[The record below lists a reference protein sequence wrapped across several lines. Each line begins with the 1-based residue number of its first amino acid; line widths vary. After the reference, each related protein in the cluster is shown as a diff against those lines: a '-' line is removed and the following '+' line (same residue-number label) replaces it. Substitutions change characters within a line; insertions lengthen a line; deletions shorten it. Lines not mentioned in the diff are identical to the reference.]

1 MTASCSRL
9 RRSSAPSYGARIAL
23 QRSCETALRS
33 PSRGTLAQVGPGL
46 FLGGAGAFAVGRL
59 LESLLVQTSPRDP
72 ATLAAVLAVLAAA
85 TVVACVGPAR
95 RAAGIDP
102 VEALRFD

>member
-1 MTASCSRL
+1 M
-9 RRSSAPSYGARIAL
+9 
-23 QRSCETALRS
+23 
-33 PSRGTLAQVGPGL
+33 
-46 FLGGAGAFAVGRL
+46 
-59 LESLLVQTSPRDP
+59 QTSPRDP